1 MDINLDTRRISS
13 ALTTGIAQPL
23 TTDMTDGS
31 PVSSFKDILR
41 EQLGTSTVS
50 DINFSRHAINRV
62 VERSIDLSDENLL
75 RLSEGVRLAEEKGL
89 DDTLILMDSAAF
101 IVSVKNNTVITTV
114 SADELRGNVFT
125 NIEGTVI
132 I

>member
-1 MDINLDTRRISS
+1 MDTNLDVRRISS
-13 ALTTGIAQPL
+13 AVTTGIAQPL
-23 TTDMTDGS
+23 SPEITQGAPVTSFRDVLREKLSAQS
-31 PVSSFKDILR
+31 PV
-41 EQLGTSTVS
+41 
-50 DINFSRHAINRV
+50 DINFSKHAINRV
-62 VERSIDLSDENLL
+62 VERSIDLSDDKLL

-101 IVSVKNNTVITTV
+101 IVSVKNNTVITTI
-114 SADELRGNVFT
+114 SEDELKGNVFT